1 MCNPLSFCRLDVAF
15 CRTMIVL
22 KGERDL
28 KLVKILGL
36 VAALMVSTASTAP
49 AQVAGKWGLGG
60 FVGYT
65 NPLFTFGERFG
76 SGIDKWGLNA
86 SYVSSSR
93 VTLEAEYHHAEMDH
107 GVLETKEFPWS
118 PKAQTLKQ
126 YASIDLNPA
135 GTYTNRFNSV
145 LISGLWFFN
154 ADRTMGE
161 GSFSPYIVVGG
172 GFYDHK
178 TVASNIVW
186 PGQSPTDAGNVDATK
201 VDAQGDILPQVVMD
215 RQEDT
220 RTAVTAAFGVG
231 LEAFLTPTI
240 ALDVRGR
247 YHFILSELR
256 PYDAW
261 GLDKA
266 FPLQMIDLSAGF
278 KFYFWE

>member
-1 MCNPLSFCRLDVAF
+1 MRIF
-15 CRTMIVL
+15 
-22 KGERDL
+22 
-28 KLVKILGL
+28 KILGL
-36 VAALMVSTASTAP
+36 TVALLVLTVGTAP

-60 FVGYT
+60 FIGYT

-76 SGIDKWGLNA
+76 SGIDKWGLTA

-93 VTLEAEYHHAEMDH
+93 VTLEAEYHHAEMQN
-107 GVLETKEFPWS
+107 GALETSEFSWS
-118 PKAQTLKQ
+118 PAALTLKQ
-126 YASIDLNPA
+126 YKSEDLNPD
-135 GTYTNRFNSV
+135 GEYSNRFNSV
-145 LISGLWFFN
+145 LISSLWFFN

-161 GSFSPYIVVGG
+161 GSFSPYIIVGG

-178 TVASNIVW
+178 TVADNIVW
-186 PGQSPTDAGNVDATK
+186 PGQSSNDASGVDPTK
-201 VDAQGDILPQVVMD
+201 VDAQGHILPQVVMN

-220 RTAVTAAFGVG
+220 RTAVTAALGVG

-256 PYDAW
+256 PYDVW

-266 FPLQMIDLSAGF
+266 FPLQMVDLSAGF

>member
-1 MCNPLSFCRLDVAF
+1 VFHRSEVVYPPQ
-15 CRTMIVL
+15 L
-22 KGERDL
+22 KGGCDL
-28 KLVKILGL
+28 KLFKILGL
-36 VAALMVSTASTAP
+36 AVALLVLTVGTAP

-60 FVGYT
+60 FIGYT

-76 SGIDKWGLNA
+76 SGIDKWGLTA

-93 VTLEAEYHHAEMDH
+93 VTLEAEYHHAEMDN
-107 GVLETKEFPWS
+107 GALETTKFSWS
-118 PKAQTLKQ
+118 PAALTLNQ
-126 YASIDLNPA
+126 YASADLNP
-135 GTYTNRFNSV
+135 GSKYTNRFNSV
-145 LISGLWFFN
+145 LISSQWFFN
-154 ADRTMGE
+154 ADRSMGE

-178 TVASNIVW
+178 TIAENIVW
-186 PGQSPTDAGNVDATK
+186 PGQSPTEAGAVDPTR
-201 VDAQGDILPQVVMD
+201 VDAQGNVLPQVVMN

-220 RTAVTAAFGVG
+220 RTAVTAALGFG

>member
-1 MCNPLSFCRLDVAF
+1 
-15 CRTMIVL
+15 
-22 KGERDL
+22 
-28 KLVKILGL
+28 
-36 VAALMVSTASTAP
+36 
-49 AQVAGKWGLGG
+49 
-60 FVGYT
+60 
-65 NPLFTFGERFG
+65 
-76 SGIDKWGLNA
+76 
-86 SYVSSSR
+86 VSSSR
-93 VTLEAEYHHAEMDH
+93 VTLEAEYHHAEMDN
-107 GVLETKEFPWS
+107 GALESTAFSWS
-118 PKAQTLKQ
+118 PKALTLKA
-126 YASIDLNPA
+126 YTSEELNPSSA
-135 GTYTNRFNSV
+135 YTNRFNSV
-145 LISGLWFFN
+145 LISSLWFFN
-154 ADRTMGE
+154 ADRSMGE

-186 PGQSPTDAGNVDATK
+186 PGQSPNDARDVDEMR
-201 VDAQGDILPQVVMD
+201 VDNQGDILPQVVMN

-220 RTAVTAAFGVG
+220 RTAVTAALGFG

>member
-1 MCNPLSFCRLDVAF
+1 MKLFKVLTLAVA
-15 CRTMIVL
+15 L
-22 KGERDL
+22 L
-28 KLVKILGL
+28 
-36 VAALMVSTASTAP
+36 AASASTAP
-49 AQVAGKWGLGG
+49 AQVAGKWGFGG
-60 FVGYT
+60 FIGYT
-65 NPLFTFGERFG
+65 NPLFTFGKRFNG
-76 SGIDKWGLNA
+76 GVDKWGLNA

-93 VTLEAEYHHAEMDH
+93 VTMEAEYHHAEMDN
-107 GVLETKEFPWS
+107 GALENKKFSWS
-118 PKAQTLKQ
+118 PKALTLKQ
-126 YASIDLNPA
+126 YASEDLNPA
-135 GTYTNRFNSV
+135 SEYSTTFNSV

-178 TVASNIVW
+178 TIADNIVW
-186 PGQSPTDAGNVDATK
+186 PGQSPNDALGAGGGLDSA
-201 VDAQGDILPQVVMD
+201 GDQLPAVVMNT
-215 RQEDT
+215 QTDT
-220 RTAVTAAFGVG
+220 RTAVTAALGFG

-266 FPLQMIDLSAGF
+266 FPLQMVDLSAGF

>member
-1 MCNPLSFCRLDVAF
+1 MKNDSEGRYFANA
-15 CRTMIVL
+15 
-22 KGERDL
+22 KGGSPL
-28 KLVKILGL
+28 KLFKILTL
-36 VAALMVSTASTAP
+36 AVALLAAGASTTS
-49 AQVAGKWGLGG
+49 AQVTGKWGFGG
-60 FVGYT
+60 FIGYT
-65 NPLFTFGERFG
+65 NPLFTFGKRFNG
-76 SGIDKWGLNA
+76 GIDKWGLNA

-93 VTLEAEYHHAEMDH
+93 VTLEAEYHHAEMDK
-107 GVLETKEFPWS
+107 GALQTEKFSWS
-118 PKAQTLKQ
+118 PKALTLKQ
-126 YASIDLNPA
+126 YVSEDLNPA
-135 GTYTNRFNSV
+135 SEYSTKFNSV

-172 GFYDHK
+172 GFYDHT
-178 TVASNIVW
+178 TVADNIVW
-186 PGQSPTDAGNVDATK
+186 PGQSPNDALDAGGGLDS
-201 VDAQGDILPQVVMD
+201 QGDRLPAVVMNT
-215 RQEDT
+215 QTDT
-220 RTAVTAAFGVG
+220 RTAVTAAFGFG

-266 FPLQMIDLSAGF
+266 FPLQMVDLSAGF

>member
-1 MCNPLSFCRLDVAF
+1 VILKNDSEGRQFANAKGGSPLKMF
-15 CRTMIVL
+15 
-22 KGERDL
+22 
-28 KLVKILGL
+28 KILTL
-36 VAALMVSTASTAP
+36 ALALMAASASTAP
-49 AQVAGKWGLGG
+49 AQVAGKWGFGG
-60 FVGYT
+60 FISYT

-76 SGIDKWGLNA
+76 SGVDKWGLNA

-93 VTLEAEYHHAEMDH
+93 VTMEAEYHHADMKH
-107 GVLETKEFPWS
+107 GALESTKFSWS
-118 PKAQTLKQ
+118 PKALTLKQ
-126 YASIDLNPA
+126 YASEDLNPA
-135 GTYTNRFNSV
+135 SEYSTRFNSV

-178 TVASNIVW
+178 TIADGIVW
-186 PGQSPTDAGNVDATK
+186 PGQSPNEAKAGGGGLDTV
-201 VDAQGDILPQVVMD
+201 GDQLPSVVMNT
-215 RQEDT
+215 QIDT
-220 RTAVTAAFGVG
+220 RTAVTAAFGFG

-261 GLDKA
+261 GLDKS
-266 FPLQMIDLSAGF
+266 FPLQMVDLSAGF

>member
-1 MCNPLSFCRLDVAF
+1 MCAIAP
-15 CRTMIVL
+15 
-22 KGERDL
+22 
-28 KLVKILGL
+28 
-36 VAALMVSTASTAP
+36 AS

-60 FVGYT
+60 FVSYT
-65 NPLFTFGERFG
+65 NPLFKFGERFG
-76 SGIDKWGLNA
+76 SGIDKWGLTA
-86 SYVSSSR
+86 SYVSGSR
-93 VTLEAEYHHAEMDH
+93 VTLEAEYHHAEMDN
-107 GVLETKEFPWS
+107 GALENTKFQWS
-118 PKAQTLKQ
+118 PKALTVKE
-126 YASIDLNPA
+126 YVSKDLNPA
-135 GTYTNRFNSV
+135 SSYTNRFNSV

-178 TVASNIVW
+178 TVADNIVW
-186 PGQSPTDAGNVDATK
+186 PGQSPSEAGSVDPTN
-201 VDAQGDILPQVVMD
+201 VDAQGDIVPQLTMG

-220 RTAVTAAFGVG
+220 RTAVTAALGLG

-256 PYDAW
+256 PYDSF
-261 GLDKA
+261 GFEKA